1 MGKIVMKGFEEENS
15 FRRFL
20 GPGTVMDS
28 QHPGAEPSEPET
40 PALTSQ
46 DGTPGLDLPSC

>member
-1 MGKIVMKGFEEENS
+1 MGKTVMKSFEEKNS

-28 QHPGAEPSEPET
+28 QHPEAEPS
-40 PALTSQ
+40 
-46 DGTPGLDLPSC
+46 